1 MSDAEDRTAEPS
13 AHRIK
18 LAREMGHVPLA
29 PALVRALVLAMSLG
43 LCFAR
48 LPALGQGL
56 VVVIQ
61 SSWKALPNIAHKSI
75 TVIELQWI
83 ILNNLAKLAEPL
95 LVVCLGT
102 VVSGLLVHQATTG
115 GSWTPALALPD
126 ISRLWAFWA
135 KFDEETGSSHPPLA
149 HRLLLGIL
157 RPLAAFSGC
166 AVVLMVM
173 RIRWQDNTLANGTW
187 NRQTLMAHMARG
199 QSSLGMGLIILTIP
213 LVCLGIVEMALARVR
228 WRDRLR
234 PSQDQA
240 RQEVRELEGNPDL
253 KKRRQKLART
263 VRDSGTIERL
273 IADTAVVIVGSS
285 MNGLCV
291 QLVRLKTGRLAVGQA
306 VRGAISAK
314 FAEKAAALGHPW
326 LRDANLARR
335 LAALADPK
343 GVQTVELPTGL
354 AADIQRRISGKAA
367 SATVLNRIH
376 HDNPG

>member
-1 MSDAEDRTAEPS
+1 MSEAEDRTAEPS

-29 PALVRALVLAMSLG
+29 PALVRALVLAVALG

-48 LPALGQGL
+48 LPALGRGL
-56 VVVIQ
+56 VGVIQ
-61 SSWKALPNIAHKSI
+61 TSWKTLPLIVLKPMS
-75 TVIELQWI
+75 VKGLQWI
-83 ILNNLAKLAEPL
+83 ILNNLAALAEPV
-95 LVVCLGT
+95 LVICLGT
-102 VVSGLLVHQATTG
+102 VVAGLVLHQATTG
-115 GSWTPALALPD
+115 GSWTPTLAMPD
-126 ISRLWAFWA
+126 VSRLWAFWA
-135 KFDEETGSSHPPLA
+135 KFDEDAGSSKPPLG
-149 HRLLLGIL
+149 HRLLLGVL

-166 AVVLMVM
+166 GVVLMVL
-173 RIRWQDNTLANGTW
+173 RIRWLDNTLANGTW
-187 NRQTLMAHMARG
+187 NRETLLTHMARG
-199 QSSLGMGLIILTIP
+199 QSSLGVGLIILTIP
-213 LVCLGIVEMALARVR
+213 LICLGAVEMALARVR

-253 KKRRQKLART
+253 KKRRQRLART

-273 IADTAVVIVGSS
+273 LADTAVVIVGSS

-314 FAEKAAALGHPW
+314 FAEKAAAQGRPW
-326 LRDANLARR
+326 LRDAKLARR

-343 GVQTVELPTGL
+343 GVQTVELPVVI
-354 AADIQRRISGKAA
+354 AADIQRRIGGKAA
-367 SATVLNRIH
+367 
-376 HDNPG
+376 

>member
-29 PALVRALVLAMSLG
+29 PALVRAVVLAVSLG

-48 LPALGQGL
+48 LPALGRGL
-56 VVVIQ
+56 VSVIQ
-61 SSWKALPNIAHKSI
+61 TSWKTLPNLAHKSLSI
-75 TVIELQWI
+75 IELQRF
-83 ILNNLAKLAEPL
+83 ILNSLACLAEPL

-102 VVSGLLVHQATTG
+102 VVTGLMVHQATTG
-115 GSWTPALALPD
+115 GSWTPSLALPD

-135 KFDEETGSSHPPLA
+135 KFDEDAGSSRPPLA
-149 HRLLLGIL
+149 HRLMLGIL

-166 AVVLMVM
+166 AVVLMVL
-173 RIRWQDNTLANGTW
+173 RIRWLDNTLANGTW
-187 NRQTLMAHMARG
+187 NRETLLAHMTRG
-199 QSSLGMGLIILTIP
+199 QSSLGLSLIILTIP
-213 LVCLGIVEMALARVR
+213 LVCLGGVEMALARVR

-273 IADTAVVIVGSS
+273 IADTAIVIVGSS

-291 QLVRLKTGRLAVGQA
+291 QLIRLRTGRLAVGQA

-314 FAEKAAALGHPW
+314 FAEKAAAQGRPW
-326 LRDANLARR
+326 LRDAKLARR
-335 LAALADPK
+335 LAALTDPK
-343 GVQTVELPTGL
+343 GMQTVELPTVI
-354 AADIQRRISGKAA
+354 AADIQRRTSGKI
-367 SATVLNRIH
+367 S
-376 HDNPG
+376 